1 MEWVAV
7 FMAQVVQA
15 AVQLARPRVQMEP
28 LTLAAVLAAVMEM
41 LAIKA
46 QVVQDLCVFATL
58 TLLHLQHQQQDHQQ
72 SQHQAVTE
80 FTNGQEAGA

>member
-1 MEWVAV
+1 VAAV
-7 FMAQVVQA
+7 ITAQVAQVA
-15 AVQLARPRVQMEP
+15 AQLARLLAQMERQ
-28 LTLAAVLAAVMEM
+28 TLAAAQAAVMEM
-41 LAIKA
+41 SAQKA

-58 TLLHLQHQQQDHQQ
+58 TLLHSQHQQQDHQQ